1 MTTQTVT
8 QHESQLADMMEEV
21 LDIQP
26 SFIMDYKDAIVK
38 KISDTKYLYGYLA
51 DDGDSEN
58 PLVDWDGAGRH
69 YSAHRDSDTHAE
81 MQESLGLDGDWN
93 ENHELAQ
100 DFPDV
105 LRRYWIKEA
114 ADDADFQEWCQE
126 AGRPPLDEAK
136 LAAYYARKAERFWRD
151 TGGCAFAWSYD
162 RKDIWDFEEATARAS
177 ESAYEELKETG
188 EIGDPDV
195 VMLDCYQHSG
205 IAWSVSG
212 EGMQCNFDT
221 ASGAGVWVPDDS
233 TREEIAIRGKKAYA
247 FGQVIKTGGS
257 TGNGRKPYFF
267 KLDEQFGG
275 SESMRAETWSEAF
288 EALKQCIKSNKLR
301 LPMKKAE
308 RETLIEKGKSRAR
321 SEIARSSIDL
331 LNDYLNGNVFGIII
345 ATFEVNGDGEPEHV
359 EDDSVWGFYG
369 DDDAYDSL
377 KSEIEAR
384 DS

>member
-1 MTTQTVT
+1 MKTQTVT
-8 QHESQLADMMEEV
+8 QNESLLADMMEEV

-26 SFIMDYKDAIVK
+26 SFIMKFKDPIVK
-38 KISDTKYLYGYLA
+38 KISDKKYLYGYLA
-51 DDGDSEN
+51 DDEASEN

-81 MQESLGLDGDWN
+81 MQEALGLDSDWN
-93 ENHELAQ
+93 ENHELAH

-126 AGRPPLDEAK
+126 EGRPPRDEAR
-136 LAAYYARKAERFWRD
+136 LTAYFARKAERFWRD

-162 RKDIWDFEEATARAS
+162 EKNIWDFEEATARAS
-177 ESAYEELKETG
+177 ESAYEELKEAG
-188 EIGDPDV
+188 KIGDPDV

-212 EGMQCNFDT
+212 EGMQCRFDT
-221 ASGAGVWVPDDS
+221 ANGAGVWVPDDS
-233 TREEIAIRGKKAYA
+233 TREEIGSRGEKVYA
-247 FGQVIKTGGS
+247 FGQVLRTSGQMGS
-257 TGNGRKPYFF
+257 PRKPYFF
-267 KLDEQFGG
+267 KLDDQFGG
-275 SESMRAETWSEAF
+275 SESVRVETWIEAF

-301 LPMKKAE
+301 LPKKKAE
-308 RETLIEKGKSRAR
+308 RVALIERGQSRAR
-321 SEIARSSIDL
+321 SEIARSCIDL
-331 LNDYLNGNVFGIII
+331 LNDYLSGNVFGVIIS
-345 ATFEVNGDGEPEHV
+345 TFEVNGDGEPEHV

-369 DDDAYDSL
+369 DDDAYECL
-377 KSEIEAR
+377 KSEIEAQ